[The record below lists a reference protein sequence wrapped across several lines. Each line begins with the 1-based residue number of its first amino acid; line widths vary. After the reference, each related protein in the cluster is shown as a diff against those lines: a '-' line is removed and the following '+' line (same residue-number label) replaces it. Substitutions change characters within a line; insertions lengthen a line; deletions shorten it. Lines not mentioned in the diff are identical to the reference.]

1 MRAKKYISEWKSKG
15 LFNESIKPS
24 STSEGS
30 LTPLIDYLGDK
41 MRVKFN
47 GTLLRQPKISYTNGT
62 IVNIYIVYELGASSS
77 HSDDPTRKNSLFG
90 AVRLTKNADID
101 KYQYSGYGIGFDR
114 KSSFSFPC
122 SGFGQNVIIF
132 GADMSSS
139 VHVDNKKKDISILG
153 KGSAQGLE
161 DTMTAEKTYSINCT
175 VTLIALLCFWF

>member
-1 MRAKKYISEWKSKG
+1 
-15 LFNESIKPS
+15 
-24 STSEGS
+24 
-30 LTPLIDYLGDK
+30 

-47 GTLLRQPKISYTNGT
+47 GTLLRQPKISYTNGA

-90 AVRLTKNADID
+90 VVRLTKNADID

-114 KSSFSFPC
+114 ESSFSFPG

-132 GADMSSS
+132 GAEMSSS
-139 VHVDNKKKDISILG
+139 VHVDNEKKDISILG

-175 VTLIALLCFWF
+175 VTLIVLLCF